1 MSASETSA
9 TSSISF
15 SRYSSACARRSSG
28 ISISS
33 QFSRA
38 APS

>member
-1 MSASETSA
+1 MSVSETSA

-15 SRYSSACARRSSG
+15 SRYSSACARSSSG
-28 ISISS
+28 ISTSS